1 MDRLAAHVVATA
13 VLTAALAAVP
23 TAMAANSTL
32 ATTAAT
38 PSPKPTTS
46 ASTSLSASGS
56 AAASASP
63 SAPTST
69 PAQPAV
75 PVPSKRSHTE
85 PLPCP
90 DAHQIG
96 TTAYARWHGTV
107 AFSVKLYYST
117 QCRETYGYAYPWLQF
132 RMMKVH
138 YDLGMGVFDVTH
150 DAIDGARTFV
160 GGAGGPDFWSSP
172 VTVAAGT
179 CTQALAH
186 VFYPDTE
193 TDTFTD
199 KICV

>member
-1 MDRLAAHVVATA
+1 M
-13 VLTAALAAVP
+13 
-23 TAMAANSTL
+23 
-32 ATTAAT
+32 
-38 PSPKPTTS
+38 
-46 ASTSLSASGS
+46 
-56 AAASASP
+56 
-63 SAPTST
+63 
-69 PAQPAV
+69 
-75 PVPSKRSHTE
+75 
-85 PLPCP
+85 
-90 DAHQIG
+90 
-96 TTAYARWHGTV
+96 
-107 AFSVKLYYST
+107 KLYYST